1 MPTGA
6 KIEIE
11 DPGDT
16 EGCDSG
22 AESSSV
28 TRRAALGMTAAMT
41 AGLLADRAVVRHRT
55 CRRSFE
61 RKR

>member
-28 TRRAALGMTAAMT
+28 TRRAAFGHDSRYDCWPFGRQSCRPTPHVPKEF
-41 AGLLADRAVVRHRT
+41 RA
-55 CRRSFE
+55 
-61 RKR
+61 